1 MVWFVC
7 VCIGVEWR
15 RPSLIGFGF
24 RVGLMVSCVL
34 GMVRE
39 LLVEQVGGERIFC
52 GFDQV
57 GYENFVEL
65 TLENF
70 LGLPSVEKSWLS
82 CAWGLLKYF
91 TNRTW
96 IFRWGRA
103 ILGVDAGIGAEFR
116 DGGRDGYDGSVGS
129 AAGG

>member
-1 MVWFVC
+1 VSVNLSEFYPSNQAATGGDHFV
-7 VCIGVEWR
+7 VLVFGLGRAVLPEVDDFPVE
-15 RPSLIGFGF
+15 SGI
-24 RVGLMVSCVL
+24 
-34 GMVRE
+34 
-39 LLVEQVGGERIFC
+39 
-52 GFDQV
+52 
-57 GYENFVEL
+57 
-65 TLENF
+65 
-70 LGLPSVEKSWLS
+70 GLPM
-82 CAWGLLKYF
+82 GLLKYF